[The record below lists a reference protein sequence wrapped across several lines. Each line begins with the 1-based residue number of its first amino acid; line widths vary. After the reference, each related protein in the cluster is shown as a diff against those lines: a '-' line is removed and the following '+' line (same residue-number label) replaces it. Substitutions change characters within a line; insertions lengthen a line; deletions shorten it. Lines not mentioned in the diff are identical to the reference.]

1 MKHGNS
7 FYLQLTRELFTDE
20 YKDLSNGAKWLFVVL
35 NELEQRYT
43 GKGCDFFYRTNEE
56 LAKDAGVGLRQLK
69 AYKNELRD
77 SGLVQMWNGHFIDK
91 ETGKKSEKKFSCYR
105 ILK

>member
-7 FYLQLTRELFTDE
+7 FYLELTRELFTEE
-20 YKDLSNGAKWLFVVL
+20 YKTLSNGAKWLFVVL

-43 GKGCDFFYRTNEE
+43 GKGCDFFYRTNED
-56 LAKDAGVGLRQLK
+56 LAKDAGIGLTQLK
-69 AYKNELRD
+69 AYKKELQNT
-77 SGLVQMWNGHFIDK
+77 GLVQMWNGHFVDD
-91 ETGKKSEKKFSCYR
+91 ETGKKSKKKFSCYR